1 MKRIYLEAFCGL
13 VILFFAT
20 LWGYETVVYQWNT
33 DYDQILEQYQAEA
46 FHQLL
51 EPAFAEKGDLYVTQQ
66 IRQYAASTRTVLTL
80 FDPMALPAEVDN
92 AFADS
97 ALQVYFD
104 QDRSLWLRFDD
115 TSMVYHLTEDIHS
128 PLRQAIDFAD
138 NLIWV
143 FFMLGFAL
151 YCVLLI
157 WFLSRRVRELERVT
171 LAFAS
176 GDLSVRAKTTS
187 RYSVG
192 SLNKSFNFMAD
203 KIANLITS
211 NRMLTNAVAH
221 ELRTPIFRLQW
232 QADLLADS
240 ELSQTQRKSVSSMVE
255 DIDEME
261 HMVEEMLYYAKM
273 ERPQANIQ
281 TQSIILSSWFTTLQQ
296 RWQSETSHSVDIELQ
311 TPLSSLHIDPHLV
324 KRALDNL
331 VRNAMRYAKSR
342 IVLTISTDEEQ
353 LTVEVHDD
361 GPGIS
366 EKDWPYLFDAFYS
379 VDKSRNKSTSGYGL
393 GLAIVKQIATVHRG
407 GVDIAHSPLG
417 GACFSLHVRHNAV
430 TQNKLH

>member
-80 FDPMALPAEVDN
+80 FDPMALPEEVDN

-311 TPLSSLHIDPHLV
+311 TLLSSVHIDPHLV

-342 IVLTISTDEEQ
+342 IVLTIFTDEDQ

-361 GPGIS
+361 GLGIS

>member
-92 AFADS
+92 AFANS

-143 FFMLGFAL
+143 FFMLGFAI

-187 RYSVG
+187 SYSVG
-192 SLNKSFNFMAD
+192 SLNKSFNIMAD

-311 TPLSSLHIDPHLV
+311 TPLSSVHIDPHLV

-342 IVLTISTDEEQ
+342 IVLTIFTDEDQ

-361 GPGIS
+361 GLGIS